1 MPKVVC
7 FTNLPEDLIKSIL
20 SYAPPGYQTAWLS
33 VSAPDEEKTRMAH
46 DADFLILY
54 GGPISEAVLRACP
67 KLRHLQLLSAG
78 YERVNL
84 KLTDSLGIPVSNN
97 GGANSWAVAESTL
110 ALILA
115 LLHRLVE
122 ADGFVRAGKWR
133 GNLQGFDTYELA
145 GKTVGIVGLGNIG
158 RKVARRLHS
167 FEANLLYADQ
177 VPDPALE
184 QELGMK
190 RVELDQ
196 LLQESEIVTLHVPLL
211 PSTGGLIG
219 RRELGLMKP
228 SALLINTC
236 RGPVVDE
243 AALIEAL
250 QNKRLRSAGLDV
262 FQQEPVA
269 PDNPLLNMP
278 NLALT
283 PHSAGTTYDTF
294 FRRAEFAFENIQ
306 GIWEGRAPMAVVR
319 PED

>member
-1 MPKVVC
+1 
-7 FTNLPEDLIKSIL
+7 
-20 SYAPPGYQTAWLS
+20 
-33 VSAPDEEKTRMAH
+33 
-46 DADFLILY
+46 
-54 GGPISEAVLRACP
+54 
-67 KLRHLQLLSAG
+67 
-78 YERVNL
+78 
-84 KLTDSLGIPVSNN
+84 
-97 GGANSWAVAESTL
+97 
-110 ALILA
+110 
-115 LLHRLVE
+115 
-122 ADGFVRAGKWR
+122 
-133 GNLQGFDTYELA
+133 
-145 GKTVGIVGLGNIG
+145 
-158 RKVARRLHS
+158 
-167 FEANLLYADQ
+167 
-177 VPDPALE
+177 
-184 QELGMK
+184 
-190 RVELDQ
+190 
-196 LLQESEIVTLHVPLL
+196 
-211 PSTGGLIG
+211 
-219 RRELGLMKP
+219 MKP